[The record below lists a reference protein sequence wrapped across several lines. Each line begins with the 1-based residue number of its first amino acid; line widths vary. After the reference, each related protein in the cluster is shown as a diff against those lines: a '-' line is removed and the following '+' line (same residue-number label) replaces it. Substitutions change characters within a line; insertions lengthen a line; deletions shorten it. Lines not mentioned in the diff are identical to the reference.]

1 MAGGKPLSRNPGK
14 RSFRAG
20 YVFLFLF
27 IGIALG
33 FMLTHLKPASTESQA
48 PSPLGGNHGPEHSD
62 GEAILE
68 SSGTKSHL
76 SGVSVRDEPSTRT
89 SAFLAQ
95 AGTKSGWILNQ
106 ELDNPETAPPWV
118 SSPGEE
124 EGNDVEASIADAVY
138 RHIEQLGL
146 GGDALSSLLHDFARI
161 SPEDLP
167 PTLSIQEFAAH
178 VAAIATKDILT
189 PGGRGSLPEDPTVTD
204 IRFGTSPRQSESTES
219 PSTRFSTY
227 DARIYAVFD
236 TRAYEHSGVLLKWYR
251 IDQPELFILHKYE
264 IDPHAA
270 YNYVWCKGKEG
281 WPPGKYRVEVYS
293 LGQSF
298 RMMSSGQYE
307 VWQN

>member
-1 MAGGKPLSRNPGK
+1 MIERKPLPRNPRK

-20 YVFLFLF
+20 SVLLFPF

-33 FMLTHLKPASTESQA
+33 FMLTHLTPASTESQVA
-48 PSPLGGNHGPEHSD
+48 CPSGGNHGPERSD
-62 GEAILE
+62 TE
-68 SSGTKSHL
+68 SHL
-76 SGVSVRDEPSTRT
+76 SGAPVSYEPSTRT
-89 SAFLAQ
+89 SAFLAPAGINQ
-95 AGTKSGWILNQ
+95 AWIWNR
-106 ELDNPETAPPWV
+106 ENDNPETAPPWI
-118 SSPGEE
+118 SSRREE
-124 EGNDVEASIADAVY
+124 ELNDVEVSMADAIC
-138 RHIEQLGL
+138 RHIEQLDLEGF
-146 GGDALSSLLHDFARI
+146 ALSRLLYEFAQI
-161 SPEDLP
+161 SPEDIP

-178 VAAIATKDILT
+178 VAAIATTDIVT
-189 PGGRGSLPEDPTVTD
+189 PGGGGSLPKDPTVTG

-236 TRAYEHSGVLLKWYR
+236 TSAYEHSGVLLKWYR

-298 RMMSSGQYE
+298 GIMASGQYE